1 MDDTKNG
8 NKEIDLDAEKRIL
21 VAVEKVDK
29 KVTDLTKTTGAFQLS
44 TAVAIAKI
52 EQIEATC
59 PIREVESTVNSLR
72 TVVNGAKT
80 VAESAKVDARR
91 ISAGIASIVGAIIA
105 AVVSAVIIGGHLSGG
120 N

>member
-1 MDDTKNG
+1 MDDTKTNE
-8 NKEIDLDAEKRIL
+8 EIDLDAEKRIL

-29 KVTDLTKTTGAFQLS
+29 KVTDLTRTTGQFQLS

-52 EQIEATC
+52 EQIESSC
-59 PIREVESTVNSLR
+59 PIREVENTVNSLR
-72 TVVNGAKT
+72 TVVNGART
-80 VAESAKVDARR
+80 AAESAKIDSRR